1 MTSTAPN
8 PFTALRTE
16 IKGILEAERPTESAR
31 SPYLVLDH
39 SYTGPGLVAR
49 GTDGFGERYLL
60 CSPAGLDDLTDL
72 LWLRLIAG
80 LDGMEPLSL
89 PVYRRD
95 LMPEGWPRK
104 WVRT

>member
-16 IKGILEAERPTESAR
+16 IKGILEAKRPTESAR

-49 GTDGFGERYLL
+49 GTDGFWQRYLL
-60 CSPAGLDDLTDL
+60 CNPGILDDLGDL
-72 LWLRLIAG
+72 LWVPLIAG
-80 LDGMEPLSL
+80 LDGMEPAVLA
-89 PVYRRD
+89 VYRRD
-95 LMPEGWPRK
+95 NMPEGWPRK
-104 WVRT
+104 WLRA